1 MKARKIYSEDL
12 KMVKQIVSVCT
23 CTEENKS
30 DAEMK
35 SKVQQSCTFI
45 FILMTWM
52 ERSRFVFV
60 CKNRNVSHLKF
71 H

>member
-1 MKARKIYSEDL
+1 MKEGKIYSEDL
-12 KMVKQIVSVCT
+12 KMVKQIVSVRT

-35 SKVQQSCTFI
+35 SKVQHSCTFI
-45 FILMTWM
+45 YILMTWM
-52 ERSRFVFV
+52 RGSRFVFV